1 MDSVSPASF
10 SAADTSFIKGL
21 QDTID
26 RDIASGREYGGLL
39 VTISR
44 RLESCHST
52 STEKRLSWGPIICGT
67 DARSPENDQ
76 ILVRITGP
84 LPDDHFEVSTT
95 SEQDTSA
102 VVRYVSALSAACQ
115 RLEEI
120 RNRLIAVNQ
129 KQEELEQERMS
140 LSQSA
145 EVTVEEHIQ
154 LLRQYNKTK
163 DVGQQLIGLIAES
176 RGVALGTVYQDA
188 EYGVSA
194 DD

>member
-26 RDIASGREYGGLL
+26 RDIASGRE
-39 VTISR
+39 S
-44 RLESCHST
+44 
-52 STEKRLSWGPIICGT
+52 
-67 DARSPENDQ
+67 AMF
-76 ILVRITGP
+76 P
-84 LPDDHFEVSTT
+84 L
-95 SEQDTSA
+95 
-102 VVRYVSALSAACQ
+102 SALL
-115 RLEEI
+115 LEEI